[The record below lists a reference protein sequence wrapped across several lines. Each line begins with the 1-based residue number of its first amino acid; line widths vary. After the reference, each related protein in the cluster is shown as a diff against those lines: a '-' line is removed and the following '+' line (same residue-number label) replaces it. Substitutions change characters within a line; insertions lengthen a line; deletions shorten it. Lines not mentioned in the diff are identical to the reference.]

1 MDKAQLRRFRTALME
16 ADEAL
21 APNDPR
27 YVPNLHGTGADDA
40 VGALAEDILAR
51 PALGSHLFY
60 FTGQRGTGKSTEL
73 RRLEQQLAGEGCQTV
88 RMDSLDFVTETEKVT
103 AESLL
108 LLVAAGLADWAQE
121 EYKESFISEGAWT
134 RFAQWLQS
142 EVQLKEVSAK
152 GIKLTIKEQQ
162 ATVAQKVRSLSAP
175 IEWTRTI
182 QAFAGDIV
190 EFIRGRSKRERVV
203 VIVDSLERL
212 RGVGAAE
219 QDAMFNHVV
228 NTFAGDFD
236 RLRITG
242 ASVVYSVPPYLALL
256 SDVRNFVDCVSLA
269 SVRVYQT
276 PLNEEGRHSSG
287 RRQPRADGL
296 ERMRSLVTKRFSEW
310 PTLFSPDALDALA
323 LASGGDLRHFMQRLV
338 AGAVSQAQYEA
349 PGTVLGASHAIVAR
363 VIAENRAE
371 TERLTVREEWP
382 LLAQI
387 AGSHN
392 AVANDRRDS
401 LRALA
406 RLMETRVVLNYR
418 NGVEWFDVHPLL
430 WPLIDRTHA
439 VQPQSA

>member
-1 MDKAQLRRFRTALME
+1 ME

-21 APNDPR
+21 SPNDHR
-27 YVPNLHGTGADDA
+27 YVPNLHGSGADDA

-51 PALGSHLFY
+51 SALGSHLFY

-73 RRLEQQLAGEGCQTV
+73 RRLEQQLLGEGCQTV

-103 AESLL
+103 GESLL
-108 LLVAAGLADWAQE
+108 LLVAAGLADWAQK
-121 EYKESFISEGAWT
+121 EYGQAFTKEAAWT
-134 RFAQWLQS
+134 RFAHWLQS
-142 EVQLKEVSAK
+142 EVQLKEVNAQAL
-152 GIKLTIKEQQ
+152 KLTIKEQQ

-182 QAFAGDIV
+182 QTFAGEIIQ
-190 EFIRGRSKRERVV
+190 FIRDRSRRDRVV

-219 QDAMFNHVV
+219 QDAMFTHVV

-236 RLRITG
+236 RLRIVG

-256 SDVRNFVDCVSLA
+256 SDVRNFVSCVSLA
-269 SVRVYQT
+269 SVRVYDK
-276 PLNEEGRHSSG
+276 PLNADGTPSAR

-296 ERMRSLVTKRFSEW
+296 ACMRTLVTKRFGDW
-310 PTLFSPDALDALA
+310 QTLFTAGALDALA

-338 AGAVSQAQYEA
+338 ADAITQAQYE
-349 PGTVLGASHAIVAR
+349 PSDVVLDADHNVIQRVVAESR
-363 VIAENRAE
+363 GE

-387 AGSHN
+387 AVSHN

-401 LRALA
+401 LRSLA

-430 WPLIDRTHA
+430 WPLIERTHA
-439 VQPQSA
+439 VQPESA